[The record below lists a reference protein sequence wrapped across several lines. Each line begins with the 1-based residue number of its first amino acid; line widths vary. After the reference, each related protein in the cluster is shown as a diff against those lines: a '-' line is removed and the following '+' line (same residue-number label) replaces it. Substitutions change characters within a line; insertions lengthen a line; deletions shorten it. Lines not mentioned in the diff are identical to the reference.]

1 MLSISRLQ
9 SYPWEKMQY
18 FWMESK
24 ITLNIL
30 LLWVGELVAG
40 ESSNKDQDFLSD
52 RSVFVI
58 LGGP

>member
-1 MLSISRLQ
+1 
-9 SYPWEKMQY
+9 MQY